1 MVTSVVPVVGGQP
14 ASQPLDLK
22 KGVAS
27 VAKTDEVGEL
37 FRYAIGTPV
46 TLAHSQSALLPI
58 VNEPIKGQRVSIYD
72 PQVQA
77 KHPLAGL
84 LFRNT
89 TKLHLMQGPDHRV
102 RRRRICRRRSDRRHR
117 AGAAG
122 SSAMRSI

>member
-1 MVTSVVPVVGGQP
+1 MAAADSERAASDRPMVTSVVPVVGGQP

-72 PQVQA
+72 P
-77 KHPLAGL
+77 
-84 LFRNT
+84 R
-89 TKLHLMQGPDHRV
+89 
-102 RRRRICRRRSDRRHR
+102 
-117 AGAAG
+117 GA
-122 SSAMRSI
+122 SRSILWPGCCSATRPSCT